1 MPLCGPAAVSVKT
14 WSHKL
19 RFLIRRILSGA
30 LVLWAVATA
39 VFVLSFV
46 TSRDPAARFAGKS
59 ATPATLALL
68 RHSYATRSSVS
79 GLIGGAL
86 PATVSLA
93 VGGVVLW
100 TLTGLLAGVLSAACS
115 P

>member
-59 ATPATLALL
+59 ATRPRSRCSGTPTPPGARSPA
-68 RHSYATRSSVS
+68 
-79 GLIGGAL
+79 
-86 PATVSLA
+86 
-93 VGGVVLW
+93 
-100 TLTGLLAGVLSAACS
+100 
-115 P
+115 